1 MDKTVANEQRLWEL
15 TKYSMTELQDEI
27 ERRMRE
33 RKREAESLYAVK
45 DVIDFDENGEPFN
58 TEEI

>member
-27 ERRMRE
+27 ERRINE
-33 RKREAESLYAVK
+33 RKRESEKLYAVK
-45 DVIDFDENGEPFN
+45 DVIDFDENGIAYN
-58 TEEI
+58 TEEF

>member
-15 TKYSMTELQDEI
+15 TKYTITELHDEI
-27 ERRMRE
+27 DRRLE
-33 RKREAESLYAVK
+33 EKANLYAVK

-58 TEEI
+58 TETI

>member
-15 TKYSMTELQDEI
+15 TKYTITELQDEI
-27 ERRMRE
+27 DRRLE
-33 RKREAESLYAVK
+33 EKANLYAVK

-58 TEEI
+58 TETI

>member
-1 MDKTVANEQRLWEL
+1 MDRTVANEQRLWEL
-15 TKYSMTELQDEI
+15 TKYTITELQDEI
-27 ERRMRE
+27 DRRLQE
-33 RKREAESLYAVK
+33 KANLYAVK

>member
-58 TEEI
+58 TESV